1 MNNFEWKNNTNKT
14 RFFTVKQ
21 SNFKVDLTDKDI
33 CSMCGNIVSKM
44 EGKFI
49 GVCGECNTIVSFYK
63 ATPIQELAGVCESHI
78 IFNMG
83 GVGSGKTTLSSHRV
97 SSHMRTIP
105 FANGVCFAQTL
116 DQLKEFIL
124 PVLIMFIDDREKV
137 GELSKKTEDLWEF
150 KNGST
155 LHFWTSKNVESLR
168 SANLTLAWLVE
179 ASAPYMYATY
189 KMVQTRLRNNNAIEY
204 ERDNNGNVIYY
215 LNAKG
220 QQTPKIKK
228 DKTVLLIESNPSLG
242 WIRDKG
248 LLSCHTIFHTE
259 NVKGIDTIKQLAKP
273 VSEYDDINGV
283 ESNLDATAFMNASYD
298 NPILKPEFFL
308 QIKQTRSEEEYN
320 RDLYC
325 DMSFKKGLVYG
336 DWFGKESKVIFNNTH
351 DFFIN
356 DNDTFF
362 VEGFDPGGIREKND
376 PTAYLLGAFNTKTKE
391 LTLLA
396 EYKASG
402 TSLYEDCKRIW
413 QLRWMYGWVPNR
425 FLIFSADNAVVKTS
439 KVSDKTLKDELEL
452 RLQIKV
458 TPCNDKA
465 INEGIKKVT
474 AWSKLGKLKIPDSLV
489 ETIDE
494 ARSYVWTTV
503 EKKIQGS
510 NETTTQVLPTD
521 KNNHCLDT
529 LRYMIVAL
537 QNMNY
542 LPDDDYEKN
551 FKFYENVNFNKP
563 DDPLKTTPRDLFLR
577 RVKEAKDNTIEK
589 LNRQNNTFSWK

>member
-1 MNNFEWKNNTNKT
+1 MNKFNWKNNSNKT
-14 RFFTVKQ
+14 RFLTVSQKD
-21 SNFKVDLTDKDI
+21 FKVSLETTDI
-33 CSMCGNIVSKM
+33 CKTCGNIVELM
-44 EGKFI
+44 DGKFI

-63 ATPIQELAGVCESHI
+63 ATPIQELAAVCESHI
-78 IFNMG
+78 IFNIG
-83 GVGSGKTTLSSHRV
+83 GVGSGKTTVSSHRI
-97 SSHMRTIP
+97 SSHLRTIP
-105 FANGVCFAQTL
+105 NADVVCFAQTL

-124 PVLIMFIDDREKV
+124 PVLIRFIDDREKV
-137 GELSKKTEDLWEF
+137 GELNRKTEDYWEF
-150 KNGST
+150 KNGSRI
-155 LHFWTSKNVESLR
+155 HFWTSKNAESLR
-168 SANLTLAWLVE
+168 SANLTAAWLVE

-189 KMVQTRLRNNNAIEY
+189 KMLQTRLRNNNALEY
-204 ERDNNGNVIYY
+204 ERDNKGNIVYY
-215 LNAKG
+215 INAKG
-220 QQTPKIKK
+220 QQTPKIAK
-228 DKTVLLIESNPSLG
+228 DKTVLIVESNPSLG
-242 WIRDKG
+242 WLRDKG

-273 VSEYDDINGV
+273 VSEYDDINGC

-298 NPILKPEFFL
+298 NPILKADFFL
-308 QIKQTRSEEEYN
+308 QIKQTRDQDEYN

-336 DWFGKESKVIFNNTH
+336 DWFGKDSNVIYNNTK

-356 DNDTFF
+356 DNDTYF

-376 PTAYLLGAFNTKTKE
+376 PTAYILGAFNTKTSK

-402 TSLYEDCKRIW
+402 KSLYEDCKSIW
-413 QLRWMYGWVPNR
+413 QLRWQYGWVPNR
-425 FLIFSADNAVVKTS
+425 FLVFSADNAVVKTS

-465 INEGIKKVT
+465 INEGIKKVI
-474 AWSKLGKLKIPDSLV
+474 AWCKLGKLKIPDSLI

-503 EKKIQGS
+503 EKKIPNS
-510 NETTTQVLPTD
+510 NEVVTQVIASD

-542 LPDDDYEKN
+542 LPDEDYENN
-551 FKFYENVNFNKP
+551 FKFYDLAKYNTLTNQTNNVAGNMFMNRIKQNK
-563 DDPLKTTPRDLFLR
+563 DELIK
-577 RVKEAKDNTIEK
+577 KI
-589 LNRQNNTFSWK
+589 NRQNNSISWK